1 MIRECRSGTDLEILE
16 GRTQP
21 EKFGKLCVRACV
33 FVGGGGG
40 ICAQQDVFAVFYFK
54 KCFKSCPYR
63 DRELFSKRNGLE
75 KRCWM

>member
-40 ICAQQDVFAVFYFK
+40 GVSVLNKTFLQ
-54 KCFKSCPYR
+54 CFTLKNVLKVALIEIESCF
-63 DRELFSKRNGLE
+63 LSA
-75 KRCWM
+75 MV